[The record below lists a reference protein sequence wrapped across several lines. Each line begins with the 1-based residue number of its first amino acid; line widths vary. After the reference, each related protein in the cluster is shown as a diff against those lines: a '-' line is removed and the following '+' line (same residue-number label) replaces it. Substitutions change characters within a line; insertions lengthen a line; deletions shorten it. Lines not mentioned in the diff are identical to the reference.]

1 MTPLGVLIA
10 SNTFVNNNMV
20 VMLNVSTTFVSLIV
34 IQWSVQKNMES
45 ANMANVYPDVIQ
57 WNVPQK
63 VVNVSKVSAR

>member
-20 VMLNVSTTFVSLIV
+20 VMLNVSTMFVSLIV

>member
-34 IQWSVQKNMES
+34 IQWSVQRNMES
-45 ANMANVYPDVIQ
+45 ANMANVYPSVIQ
-57 WNVPQK
+57 WNVPQE

>member
-10 SNTFVNNNMV
+10 PNTFVNNNMV

>member
-34 IQWSVQKNMES
+34 IQWSVQRNMES
-45 ANMANVYPDVIQ
+45 ANMANVYPSVIQ
-57 WNVPQK
+57 WNVTQE

>member
-10 SNTFVNNNMV
+10 PNTFVNNNMV

-34 IQWSVQKNMES
+34 IQWSVQRNMES
-45 ANMANVYPDVIQ
+45 ANMANVYPSVIQ
-57 WNVPQK
+57 WNVTQE

>member
-1 MTPLGVLIA
+1 
-10 SNTFVNNNMV
+10 MV

>member
-34 IQWSVQKNMES
+34 IQWSVQRNMES